1 MGKVRFLFF
10 VASMCTFLAVTAWS
24 TWNYERTFRTITTTT
39 QTSAWALAQ
48 LEIDVYRLQE
58 ALKLYQAGQADSNQL
73 SLSYDIA
80 WNRMDVFLTGEA
92 NQEIRQRFAAEELV
106 RSILAVLQRHEAAIA
121 TPSPADPQLAQMSQ
135 ELGALTPRLR
145 DIMVQ
150 NFTGPNALRE
160 SRLLDEAKIRNFA
173 AIGILLLFSLIMLVL
188 LFRESRKQHFL
199 AWNDVLTQLPNRA
212 AFMNRLVQLTEKP
225 GSQVVLC
232 LVDLSRFKEVNDSL
246 GHAAGDRL
254 LAQIAGLL
262 LQNRNEDVYL
272 ARIGS
277 DEFALVMFGNMS
289 DYSWFA
295 YSRKIYNQLERLLH
309 REDPAHRVK
318 LNMGISQ
325 YPQHANTVEEMVLF
339 ADLALA
345 SAKQDKQLH
354 YQVFNRFMLDQ
365 YQRKRLLAGHL
376 QELLAEPH
384 NTELFLCYQPIINI
398 SQPQQLGVE
407 VLIRWEH
414 PKLNF
419 INPPDIIEIAE
430 ENGLGERLA
439 EWLFRRMRH
448 DIASFPADTLRHI
461 HISIN
466 LSGSIFNQNLV
477 NRVSDWL
484 QDGPLPASQL
494 ILELTENIALE
505 DVQLSRKIFTQLKE
519 RQIHIALDDF
529 GTGWSSFSYLKDLSF
544 DKLKIDKS
552 FIKHLDRDKRLP
564 LFVQAITDLSHQ
576 LGISVVAEGVET
588 ESELSKI
595 LEIGANEIQG
605 YYYSRPLRAE
615 AFLDFAEHYLAGN
628 TRENRARSDLA

>member
-10 VASMCTFLAVTAWS
+10 AAVMCTFLAVTAWS
-24 TWNYERTFRTITTTT
+24 TWNYERTFRTITTYT

-58 ALKLYQAGQADSNQL
+58 TLKLYQTGHADSKQL

-92 NQEIRQRFAAEELV
+92 TKEIRQRFAAEELV
-106 RSILAVLQRHEAAIA
+106 RRILDVLQRHERAIA
-121 TPSPADPQLAQMSQ
+121 APTPSDPTLAQMSQ
-135 ELGALTPRLR
+135 ELDALTPRLR

-150 NFTGPNALRE
+150 NFTGPNALQE
-160 SRLLDEAKIRNFA
+160 THLLDEAKIRNFA
-173 AIGILLLFSLIMLVL
+173 AIGILLLFSLIMLAL
-188 LFRESRKQHFL
+188 LFRESKKQHFL

-212 AFMNRLVQLTEKP
+212 AFMHQLTQLTAAPEA
-225 GSQVVLC
+225 QVVLC
-232 LVDLSRFKEVNDSL
+232 LVDLSRFKEVNDSF

-254 LAQIAGLL
+254 LAQIAELL
-262 LQNRNEDVYL
+262 LQHRNEEVYL

-289 DYSWFA
+289 GYSWFA

-309 REDPAHRVK
+309 SEDPAHRVK

-325 YPQHANTVEEMVLF
+325 YPQHASSVEEMVLF

-376 QELLAEPH
+376 QELLAEPQ
-384 NTELFLCYQPIINI
+384 NTELYLCYQPIINI

-407 VLIRWEH
+407 LLIRWNH

-419 INPPDIIEIAE
+419 INPPDIIQIAE
-430 ENGLGERLA
+430 ENGLGEKLG
-439 EWLFRRMRH
+439 EWLFRRMRL
-448 DIASFPADTLRHI
+448 DIARFPADTLRHI
-461 HISIN
+461 HVSIN
-466 LSGSIFNQNLV
+466 LSSSIFNQNLV

-484 QDGPLPASQL
+484 QGGPLPASQL

-519 RQIHIALDDF
+519 KQIRIALDDF
-529 GTGWSSFSYLKDLSF
+529 GTGWSSFSYLKDLNF

-588 ESELSKI
+588 ESELRKI

-605 YYYSRPLRAE
+605 YYYSRPLSAD
-615 AFLDFAEHYLAGN
+615 AFLDYARHYLASN
-628 TRENRARSDLA
+628 VREARTRTDLA